1 MKMKVRLMAINA
13 LLPRFS
19 DESKQAET
27 ACSAVSGLSLLPD
40 FITEAEERELLS
52 VIDQQPW
59 FADLQRRVQHYGYRY
74 DYTARQVTADLYLGA
89 LPDWLQPLATRLH
102 REEFFATPPDQVP
115 DQVIV
120 NEYQPGQGIAPHV
133 DCIPCFGDTIASLSL
148 GSGCLMDF
156 THSKIAHKTSL
167 FLQSRSLLLLQ
178 GDARYHWQHGI
189 AKRKSDVV
197 DGVKVQRGRRVSLT
211 FRTVTLHS

>member
-1 MKMKVRLMAINA
+1 MSANA
-13 LLPRFS
+13 FLPGLSEFAQPPDTKPS
-19 DESKQAET
+19 D
-27 ACSAVSGLSLLPD
+27 VPGMSLLPD
-40 FITEAEERELLS
+40 FITETEERELLS

-59 FADLQRRVQHYGYRY
+59 LADLQRRVQHYGYRY

-89 LPDWLQPLATRLH
+89 LPNWLQSLATRLH
-102 REEFFATPPDQVP
+102 YEGLFATPP

-120 NEYQPGQGIAPHV
+120 NEYQPSQGIAPHV

-148 GSGCLMDF
+148 DSGCLMDF
-156 THSKIAHKTSL
+156 THSNTAQKTSL
-167 FLQSRSLLLLQ
+167 FLPSRSLLMLQ

-197 DGVKVQRGRRVSLT
+197 DGVKIQRGRRVSLT
-211 FRTVTLHS
+211 FRNVTLNS